1 MILRTLW
8 NHYYN
13 ITTMTVSEY
22 IFDFLAKK
30 GVDTAFVVTGGQAMW
45 LNDALAR
52 NKSIRSIFCHHE
64 QSCAMSAEAYG
75 RLTNNLGLAVVTAG
89 PGSVNVING
98 LVGGWTDSS
107 PMMIVS
113 GQSALSSVKYI
124 ESSGIRQY
132 GIQGINIKPFVEKAC
147 KYFVTVDDPI
157 NIKFYLEKA
166 YYLAR
171 NGRPGPVW
179 LDVPL
184 DIQRMHVPEKL
195 ATGFTPEDFS
205 IGGRK
210 RKELITSFIDKLTK
224 ATRPLIIAGQGI
236 RLSNATNELR
246 IFAEKFR
253 IPIVTTRLGIDVI
266 ESSHELYVGRPG
278 NYGERAANFAIQNAD
293 FILSIG
299 SRLATAAVGHNPR
312 SFGKHAFKIVVDID
326 QKELEKPGFPI
337 NIKIKDDAKLFLD
350 ALIDFDTKEIPNTG
364 VWVKQCNEWKKKYPV
379 VLDEYKNT
387 SGARINSYYFINK
400 LCEKTG
406 EDDMILVDTGS
417 CFHVACQ
424 TWKVK
429 KGQRFLTTGG
439 LSSMGYWVA
448 GIGVCAANN
457 YQNTIVI
464 TGDGSFQM
472 NIQDL
477 ATIAHNKLPVK
488 VFIFNNNGYLLIRQT
503 QHNYMDDRFY
513 GEGPQSGLW
522 CPDALKIA
530 NAYGIKGV
538 RIEQPSQLD
547 EKIQE
552 VLDYN
557 GPVICDVLTDEWQLI
572 IPRVAS
578 DKMPD
583 GSLRMRNFE
592 DMFPFLPEEE
602 YKSNMIA
609 EIE

>member
-1 MILRTLW
+1 
-8 NHYYN
+8 
-13 ITTMTVSEY
+13 MTVSEY

-52 NKSIRSIFCHHE
+52 SKKIRSVFCHHE
-64 QSCAMSAEAYG
+64 QSCAMSADAYG
-75 RLTNNLGLAVVTAG
+75 RITNNLGLAVVTAG

-107 PMMIVS
+107 PMMVVS
-113 GQSALSSVKYI
+113 GQSALASVKYI
-124 ESSGIRQY
+124 ESSGIRQF

-157 NIKFYLEKA
+157 NIRFYLEKA
-166 YYLAR
+166 YHLAK

-179 LDVPL
+179 IDVPL

-195 ATGFTPEDFS
+195 AVGYTPENFT

-210 RKELITSFIDKLTK
+210 RKELIASFIDKLT
-224 ATRPLIIAGQGI
+224 TSSRPLIIAGQGI

-246 IFAEKFR
+246 AFVERFR

-266 ESSHELYVGRPG
+266 ESDNDLYVGRPG

-293 FILSIG
+293 FILSVG
-299 SRLATAAVGHNPR
+299 SRLATAAVGHNPKC
-312 SFGKHAFKIVVDID
+312 FGKHAFKIVVDID

-337 NIKIKDDAKLFLD
+337 DVKIQDDAKAFLE
-350 ALIDFDTKEIPNTG
+350 ALMDYNIKSKPDTKA
-364 VWVKQCNEWKKKYPV
+364 WVEKCNEWKRKYPV

-387 SGARINSYYFINK
+387 GEGRINSYYFIDR
-400 LCEKTG
+400 LCEATSN
-406 EDDMILVDTGS
+406 DDMILVDTGS

-424 TWKVK
+424 AWKLK
-429 KGQRFLTTGG
+429 KGQRFITTGG

-448 GIGVCAANN
+448 GIGACSANN
-457 YQNTIVI
+457 YQKTIVI

-477 ATIAHNKLPVK
+477 ATIAHNKLPIK
-488 VFIFNNNGYLLIRQT
+488 IFIFNNNGYLLIRQT
-503 QHNYMDDRFY
+503 QHNYMNDRFY
-513 GEGPQSGLW
+513 GEGPESGLW
-522 CPDALKIA
+522 CPDSLKIA

-538 RIEQPSQLD
+538 RIENASQL
-547 EKIQE
+547 ESKIQE
-552 VLDYN
+552 VLDYD
-557 GPVICDVLTDEWQLI
+557 GPVICDVLTEEWQLI

-578 DKMPD
+578 DKLPD
-583 GSLRMRNFE
+583 GSLRMRNYE
-592 DMFPFLPEEE
+592 DMFPFLSEEE
-602 YKSNMIA
+602 YKRNMIA
-609 EIE
+609 EK